1 MAEEL
6 RIDIVADATQ
16 FKREL
21 KGAEL
26 LARDTGKKLDQ
37 DLVVKLELNV
47 LQVEDKIKRV
57 KMQLK
62 DPNLLKPQEIQ
73 LRLDLQRLNSQL
85 TESKKNLR
93 DYLNTGEQGL
103 SRFGRAFQMLGNSI
117 GGAVKQ
123 FIAFSGITAGI
134 GLLSQQF
141 SVAQADA
148 RAFESAFAG
157 VKKTVETSEAWYKA
171 LNNQLKELSTNLPI
185 TYEELAKIAE
195 AGGQLWVK
203 AKDIAT
209 FTETVAKIAVTTN
222 LTSEEA
228 GTAFARIANVL
239 QVPISKIGEMAT
251 VVVDLGN
258 NFATTERE
266 IVEFAQRIASGGAVA
281 GVAKE
286 DIFAI
291 ATAFSS
297 VGIEAEAGGT
307 AVNKALLW
315 LNEAVVKGGKDL
327 EGFARVAGLTS
338 EEFKTLFR
346 EDAGLAF
353 QKFVEGLT
361 KSGDNAVT
369 IIENLIGSDVRL
381 KNAFLSVSAGG
392 DILTEAMAR
401 ANDEMRTQNALN
413 DEATKRFQTKDSK
426 IQMETNELRL
436 QRAELIGNT
445 AQWKIWALERAN
457 NTFAWIW
464 AIRKDYNQFVADGV
478 GVARSIN
485 DITDGATTQA
495 EAFTYLQQEV
505 QRVQELYDTGRLSTE
520 QYRNVMQELDTNMQQ
535 FTGGVQEELIQK
547 LATINQSFID
557 GSLTAKQY
565 QTEILGVYSEAERL
579 SIGLDRSKAV
589 TDGLSQIFK
598 QMSTAT
604 SQSQIDALRKRA
616 DELTASAMNALNV
629 LNRLS
634 GVKVNAPWVAK
645 WPNLTGDQVK
655 QSLNQFLEVQK
666 LQAKINKLGENFT
679 PPPTEKPSG
688 GGWGGGKKDPVKE
701 AEKQAKELL
710 EVKEKELRER
720 ASKEVEYIKNVE
732 KNEFKRAKS
741 IKEIEERL
749 NADIV
754 ELKKWETEAY
764 FDANDKIIK
773 SFEEKEKVAS
783 KSIEDIGKSIDD
795 GVGDLIKY
803 ENEIDDVEKKFAELK
818 ENAIADIYDINR
830 AIGNVGKNTD
840 KNLSERYVAVVD
852 AIKELND
859 KQQSGTALDSAEQEQ
874 LRELEKERELLLQNT
889 TEQLRLQAVE
899 YSKLNETQK
908 ILLDR
913 EKELAVLNERK
924 ALASAFAQSTL
935 EDPRIKIQEDANG
948 ILQAFYEDDA
958 GNLTKIVDDKN
969 FEYARDL
976 LNQQVSLEAE
986 LLQLK
991 TKKAEELQALK
1002 DFNNSRIQLEND
1014 YKKVFGESY
1023 KYQVQKIEELKKKM
1037 KELIALREQA
1047 GVSTSPVP
1055 TNAPNVTTNNDNKNI
1070 NITLDNRS
1078 SINNQIALQ
1087 NIKKVTTQ

>member
-6 RIDIVADATQ
+6 RIDIVADASQ

-103 SRFGRAFQMLGNSI
+103 SRFGRAFQMLGNTVS
-117 GGAVKQ
+117 GALKSFV
-123 FIAFSGITAGI
+123 AFSWITAG
-134 GLLSQQF
+134 LALVSWQF
-141 SVAQADA
+141 AQAQADA
-148 RAFESAFAG
+148 RAFETAFAG
-157 VKKTVETSEAWYKA
+157 VKKTVETSEQGYKA
-171 LNNQLKELSTNLPI
+171 LNNQLKELSINLPI

-307 AVNKALLW
+307 AVNKALLG

-327 EGFARVAGLTS
+327 DGFAKVAGLTS
-338 EEFKTLFR
+338 AEFKTLFQ

-353 QKFVEGLT
+353 TKFVEGLT
-361 KSGDNAVT
+361 RSGDSAVT

-445 AQWKIWALERAN
+445 AQWKIWAMERAN
-457 NTFAWIW
+457 NTFAWIG

-485 DITDGATTQA
+485 DITDGAKTQA
-495 EAFTYLQQEV
+495 EAMTYLQQEI
-505 QRVQELYDTGRLSTE
+505 QRVQDNYDRGRLSVE
-520 QYRNVMQELDTNMQQ
+520 QYRTTMQELDSNVQQ
-535 FTGGVQEELIQK
+535 FTGGVQEELIQQ
-547 LATINQSFID
+547 LATINQSFLD
-557 GSLTAKQY
+557 GSLTAGQY
-565 QTEILGVYSEAERL
+565 QTQILGVYSEAERL
-579 SIGLDRSKAV
+579 NVGLDRSTAI
-589 TDGLSQIFK
+589 TNGLSQIFK

-616 DELTASAMNALNV
+616 DELTASANNALSV

-634 GVKVNAPWVAK
+634 GVKVTAPWVQK
-645 WPNLTGDQVK
+645 WPNITGEQAK
-655 QSLNQFLEVQK
+655 QSLQQFLEVQK
-666 LQAKINKLGENFT
+666 LQAKINTFSENYKA
-679 PPPTEKPSG
+679 PPTVKSA
-688 GGWGGGKKDPVKE
+688 GWGGGWAKKDPVKE

-720 ASKEVEYIKNVE
+720 ATKEVEYIKNNE
-732 KNEFKRAKS
+732 KNEFRRAKK
-741 IKEIEERL
+741 IKEVEERL
-749 NADIV
+749 SADIV

-764 FDANDKIIK
+764 FDANEKIIK
-773 SFEEKEKVAS
+773 SYEDKEKKATKS
-783 KSIEDIGKSIDD
+783 IEEIGKSIEDGI
-795 GVGDLIKY
+795 GDLIKY
-803 ENEIDDVEKKFAELK
+803 EDEIDAVEKKFNDLK
-818 ENAIADIYDINR
+818 ESAISDIYDINR
-830 AIGNVGKNTD
+830 EITNVGKTSD
-840 KNLSERYVAVVD
+840 ESLADRYVQVVD
-852 AIKELND
+852 AIKQLRD
-859 KQQSGTALDSAEQEQ
+859 KQQSGTALDSAENAE
-874 LRELEKERELLLQNT
+874 LVELEKEKELLMQNT
-889 TEQLRLQAVE
+889 TEQLRKQAEE
-899 YSKLNETQK
+899 YAKMNETQK

-913 EKELAVLNERK
+913 EKELAILNERK
-924 ALASAFAQSTL
+924 SIASAFAQSTL
-935 EDPRIKIQEDANG
+935 EDPRIRLQEDTNG
-948 ILQAFYEDDA
+948 VLQAFYEDDA

-976 LNQQVSLEAE
+976 LNQQMALDAE
-986 LLQLK
+986 LTNLK

-1002 DFNNSRIQLEND
+1002 EFNEQRIKLEND

-1023 KYQVQKIEELKKKM
+1023 KYQVQKIDDLKKKM

-1087 NIKKVTTQ
+1087 NIKKATTQ